1 MKGVPL
7 IIFAGYLTLEG
18 LQAMHDKFT
27 VDFPKVKR
35 EAFHKQLHHSW
46 KVLYNDGKDT
56 PPGNTSLIRLLK
68 NRATVNS

>member
-1 MKGVPL
+1 
-7 IIFAGYLTLEG
+7 
-18 LQAMHDKFT
+18 MHDKFT